1 MSQPRSGAHNA
12 ERAILVCRVT
22 AFSPTSLFL
31 ERFWRKLRISFRS
44 HKQVVK
50 TKTPNNGIFD
60 LLMTFAFP
68 LSLLIVIMR

>member
-31 ERFWRKLRISFRS
+31 ERFWRTLRISFRS